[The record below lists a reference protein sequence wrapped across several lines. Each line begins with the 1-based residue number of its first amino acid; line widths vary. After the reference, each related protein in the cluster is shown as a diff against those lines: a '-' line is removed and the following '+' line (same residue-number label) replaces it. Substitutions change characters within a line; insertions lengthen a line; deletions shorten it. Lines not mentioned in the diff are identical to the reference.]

1 MKVFLTSRMKNMQP
15 LYLLSGQ
22 VPPPPCY
29 CYYLY
34 LGVSVQRGWTP
45 DAWSGGHLSPDS
57 IWMGM
62 EETERVVYPNTDF
75 PQVSGNFKEYQPRS
89 YTKGRGTEAS
99 QSREGERI
107 IEQVWRKVNLATTV
121 SSLLG
126 SQNKVEYCLNKPQPL

>member
-1 MKVFLTSRMKNMQP
+1 
-15 LYLLSGQ
+15 
-22 VPPPPCY
+22 
-29 CYYLY
+29 
-34 LGVSVQRGWTP
+34 
-45 DAWSGGHLSPDS
+45 
-57 IWMGM
+57 M